1 MELSQALGIIN
12 VTSAEHA
19 RSLSDLIPS
28 EFIPSEFIQ
37 QALTLTDTV
46 TLRKRKLPLESMIW
60 LVVGMSVFCNRP
72 MTEIVNLMDITD
84 RNGTPFT
91 AKSSVI
97 QRRKT
102 LGEDAVRELFDI
114 TQRHWNLQANHPQW
128 HGLNLFAVDGVVWR
142 TADTP
147 ENSAVFSRHAGP
159 NGESSYPQVRM
170 VCLMELSSH
179 LINASAFDSE
189 NISEMRLAAQLTEKT
204 PDNSITLFDRGFYSL
219 GLLHHWQTT
228 GEERHGPLPLK
239 KNTQYEVVR
248 RLGRGDEL
256 VTLKTSPQ
264 ARKQW
269 SELPGEIT
277 ARLLTRNVDGKER
290 RVLTSLTDQ
299 NRYPG
304 NSISELY
311 AHRWEIE
318 LGYREAKQ
326 SLLDSRWTLRSKLP
340 ELVRQ
345 ELWGVLLTYNLVRYQ
360 MVKMAF
366 ELKGDYLPYQL
377 SFSGSISEIT
387 RLLITLPWT
396 SPGKM
401 PGELRTLYEQAKW
414 LVLPGR
420 RERSYPRAVRAKSP
434 KYPER
439 KAAGHLK

>member
-12 VTSAEHA
+12 TTSAEHA
-19 RSLSDLIPS
+19 RSLSDLIPA
-28 EFIPSEFIQ
+28 ELIQ

-72 MTEIVNLMDITD
+72 MTEIVSLMDITD

-114 TQRHWNLQANHPQW
+114 TQRHWNQQANHPQW

-159 NGESSYPQVRM
+159 HGESSYPQVRM

-189 NISEMRLAAQLTEKT
+189 NVSEMRLAAHLTEKT
-204 PDNSITLFDRGFYSL
+204 PDNSITLFDKGFYSL
-219 GLLHHWQTT
+219 G
-228 GEERHGPLPLK
+228 
-239 KNTQYEVVR
+239 

-269 SELPGEIT
+269 PELPGEIT

-290 RVLTSLTDQ
+290 LVLT
-299 NRYPG
+299 
-304 NSISELY
+304 
-311 AHRWEIE
+311 
-318 LGYREAKQ
+318 
-326 SLLDSRWTLRSKLP
+326 
-340 ELVRQ
+340 
-345 ELWGVLLTYNLVRYQ
+345 
-360 MVKMAF
+360 
-366 ELKGDYLPYQL
+366 
-377 SFSGSISEIT
+377 
-387 RLLITLPWT
+387 
-396 SPGKM
+396 
-401 PGELRTLYEQAKW
+401 
-414 LVLPGR
+414 GR
-420 RERSYPRAVRAKSP
+420 RERSYPRAIRARNQ

>member
-12 VTSAEHA
+12 VTSPEHA
-19 RSLSDLIPS
+19 RSLSDLIPA
-28 EFIPSEFIQ
+28 EFIH

-60 LVVGMSVFCNRP
+60 LVVGKSVFCNRP
-72 MTEIVNLMDITD
+72 MTEIVNLMDIVD
-84 RNGTPFT
+84 RTGTPFT
-91 AKSSVI
+91 ARSSVI

-114 TQRHWNLQANHPQW
+114 TQQHWNQQAAHPQW
-128 HGLNLFAVDGVVWR
+128 HELNLFAVDGVVWR
-142 TADTP
+142 TPDTP
-147 ENSAVFSRHAGP
+147 ENRAEFSKHQNQ
-159 NGESSYPQVRM
+159 NGEGGYPQVRM

-189 NISEMRLAAQLTEKT
+189 HVSEMRLAAKMTEKV
-204 PDNSITLFDRGFYSL
+204 PDNSITLFDKGFYST
-219 GLLHHWQTT
+219 GLLHHWQTS
-228 GEERHGPLPLK
+228 GERRHWLLPLK
-239 KNTQYEVVR
+239 KQVRYDVVR

-256 VTLKTSPQ
+256 VLLKSSPQ

-269 SELPGEIT
+269 PDLPVEIT
-277 ARLLTRNVDGKER
+277 ARLLTRTTNGKER
-290 RVLTSLTDQ
+290 QVLTSLTDH
-299 NRYPG
+299 NSYPG

-311 AHRWEIE
+311 RHRWEIE
-318 LGYREAKQ
+318 LGYREVKQ
-326 SLLDSRWTLRSKLP
+326 GMQDSRWTLRSRLP

-387 RLLITLPWT
+387 RLLITLPWA

-401 PGELRTLYEQAKW
+401 PGELRTLYEKAKW

-420 RERSYPRAVRAKSP
+420 RERSYPRELRIKSR
-434 KYPER
+434 KYPD
-439 KAAGHLK
+439 KKTAGHLK

>member
-12 VTSAEHA
+12 VTSPEHA
-19 RSLSDLIPS
+19 RSLSDLIPA
-28 EFIPSEFIQ
+28 ELIHK
-37 QALTLTDTV
+37 ALTLTDTV

-60 LVVGMSVFCNRP
+60 LVVGMSIFCNRP
-72 MTEIVNLMDITD
+72 MTEIVNLMDISD
-84 RNGTPFT
+84 RTGAPFT
-91 AKSSVI
+91 ARSSVI

-114 TQRHWNLQANHPQW
+114 TQQHWNQQAAHPQW

-147 ENSAVFSRHAGP
+147 ENSAAFSKHG
-159 NGESSYPQVRM
+159 NQHGEGGYPQVRM

-189 NISEMRLAAQLTEKT
+189 NVSEMRLAARLTEKT
-204 PDNSITLFDRGFYSL
+204 PDNSITLFDKGFYSP
-219 GLLHHWQTT
+219 GLLHHWQTA
-228 GEERHGPLPLK
+228 GEKRHWLLPLK
-239 KNTQYEVVR
+239 KNIQYEVVR
-248 RLGRGDEL
+248 KLGRGDEL
-256 VTLKTSPQ
+256 VQLKTSPQ

-269 SELPGEIT
+269 PALPMELT
-277 ARLLTRNVDGKER
+277 ARLLTKTVDGKER
-290 RVLTSLTDQ
+290 QVLTSLTDP

-304 NSISELY
+304 NSLSELY
-311 AHRWEIE
+311 RHRWEIE

-326 SLLDSRWTLRSKLP
+326 GLLDSRWTLRSRLP

-360 MVKMAF
+360 MVRMAF

-387 RLLITLPWT
+387 RLLITLPWA

-401 PGELRTLYEQAKW
+401 PGELRTLYEKAKW

-420 RERSYPRAVRAKSP
+420 RERSYPRELRVKSR
-434 KYPER
+434 KYAD
-439 KAAGHLK
+439 KKTAGHLK

>member
-12 VTSAEHA
+12 VTSPEHA
-19 RSLSDLIPS
+19 RSLSDLIPADL
-28 EFIPSEFIQ
+28 IQ
-37 QALTLTDTV
+37 KALTLTDTV

-60 LVVGMSVFCNRP
+60 LVVGMSIFCNRP

-84 RNGTPFT
+84 RTGAPFT
-91 AKSSVI
+91 ARSSVI

-102 LGEDAVRELFDI
+102 LGEDAVRALFDI
-114 TQRHWNLQANHPQW
+114 TQQHWNQQASHPQW
-128 HGLNLFAVDGVVWR
+128 HGLNLFAVDG
-142 TADTP
+142 
-147 ENSAVFSRHAGP
+147 
-159 NGESSYPQVRM
+159 YPQVRM

-189 NISEMRLAAQLTEKT
+189 SVSEMRLAARLTEKT
-204 PDNSITLFDRGFYSL
+204 PDNSITLFDKGFYSL
-219 GLLHHWQTT
+219 GLLHHWQTS
-228 GEERHGPLPLK
+228 GEKRHWLLPLK
-239 KNTQYEVVR
+239 KNTRYEVVR
-248 RLGRGDEL
+248 KLGQGDEL
-256 VTLKTSPQ
+256 VQLKTSPQ

-269 SELPGEIT
+269 PALPAEIT

-290 RVLTSLTDQ
+290 QVLTSLTDP

-311 AHRWEIE
+311 RHRWEIE

-326 SLLDSRWTLRSKLP
+326 GLLDSRWTLRSRLP

-360 MVKMAF
+360 MVRMAF

-377 SFSGSISEIT
+377 SFSGAISEIT
-387 RLLITLPWT
+387 RLLITLPWA

-401 PGELRTLYEQAKW
+401 PGELRTLYEKAKW

-420 RERSYPRAVRAKSP
+420 RERSYPRELRVKSR
-434 KYPER
+434 KYAD
-439 KAAGHLK
+439 KKTAGHLK

>member
-12 VTSAEHA
+12 ITSPEHA
-19 RSLSDLIPS
+19 RSLSDLIPA
-28 EFIPSEFIQ
+28 ELIQ
-37 QALTLTDTV
+37 KALTLTDTV

-60 LVVGMSVFCNRP
+60 LVVGMSIFCNRP

-84 RNGTPFT
+84 RTGTPFT
-91 AKSSVI
+91 ARSSVI

-114 TQRHWNLQANHPQW
+114 TQQYWNQQAAHPQW

-147 ENSAVFSRHAGP
+147 ENNAAFSKHCSQH
-159 NGESSYPQVRM
+159 GEGGYPQVRM

-189 NISEMRLAAQLTEKT
+189 SVSEMRLAAQLTEKT
-204 PDNSITLFDRGFYSL
+204 PDNSITLFDKGFYSL
-219 GLLHHWQTT
+219 GLLHHWQTA
-228 GEERHGPLPLK
+228 GEKRHWLLPLK
-239 KNTQYEVVR
+239 KNTRYEVVR
-248 RLGRGDEL
+248 KLGRGDEL
-256 VTLKTSPQ
+256 VQLKTTPQ

-269 SELPGEIT
+269 PALPAEIT

-290 RVLTSLTDQ
+290 QVLTSLTDH
-299 NRYPG
+299 NRYPC

-311 AHRWEIE
+311 RHRWEIE

-326 SLLDSRWTLRSKLP
+326 GMLDSRWTLRSRLP

-360 MVKMAF
+360 MVRMAF

-387 RLLITLPWT
+387 RLLITLPWA
-396 SPGKM
+396 SPGKV
-401 PGELRTLYEQAKW
+401 PGELRTLYEKAKW
-414 LVLPGR
+414 LILPGR
-420 RERSYPRAVRAKSP
+420 RERSCPRELRVKSR
-434 KYPER
+434 KYPDK

>member
-12 VTSAEHA
+12 VTSPEHA
-19 RSLSDLIPS
+19 RSLSDLIPT
-28 EFIPSEFIQ
+28 EFIQ
-37 QALTLTDTV
+37 KALTLTDTV

-60 LVVGMSVFCNRP
+60 LVVGMSIFCNRP
-72 MTEIVNLMDITD
+72 MTEIVTLMDITD
-84 RNGTPFT
+84 RTGEPFT
-91 AKSSVI
+91 ARSSVI

-114 TQRHWNLQANHPQW
+114 TQRYWNQQAAHPKW

-147 ENSAVFSRHAGP
+147 ENSAAFSRPAGR
-159 NGESSYPQVRM
+159 NGTGGYPQVRM

-189 NISEMRLAAQLTEKT
+189 NVSEMRLAAQLAERT
-204 PDNSITLFDRGFYSL
+204 PDESITLFDKGFYSP
-219 GLLHHWQTT
+219 GLLHHWQMS
-228 GEERHGPLPLK
+228 GENRHWLLPLK

-248 RLGRGDEL
+248 KLGRGDEL
-256 VTLKTSPQ
+256 VELKTSPQ

-269 SELPGEIT
+269 PALPGRFT
-277 ARLLTRNVDGKER
+277 ARLLTRTVDGKEKQ
-290 RVLTSLTDQ
+290 VLTSLTDQ
-299 NRYPG
+299 HRYPG
-304 NSISELY
+304 NDISELY
-311 AHRWEIE
+311 RHRWEIE

-326 SLLDSRWTLRSKLP
+326 GMMDSRWTLRSKLP

-360 MVKMAF
+360 MVRMAF

-377 SFSGSISEIT
+377 SFSGTISEIT
-387 RLLITLPWT
+387 RLLITLPWA

-401 PGELRTLYEQAKW
+401 PGELRTLYEKAKW

-420 RERSYPRAVRAKSP
+420 RERSYPREVRIKAQ
-434 KYPER
+434 KYPAR
-439 KAAGHLK
+439 KNADHLK

>member
-1 MELSQALGIIN
+1 MDPFQMELSQALGIIN
-12 VTSAEHA
+12 ITSPEHA
-19 RSLSDLIPS
+19 RSLSDLIPADL
-28 EFIPSEFIQ
+28 IR

-72 MTEIVNLMDITD
+72 MTEIVNLMDIVD
-84 RNGTPFT
+84 RTGTPFT
-91 AKSSVI
+91 ARSSVI

-102 LGEDAVRELFDI
+102 LGEAAVRELFDI
-114 TQRHWNLQANHPQW
+114 TQRHWNQQANHPQW

-142 TADTP
+142 TPDTP
-147 ENSAVFSRHAGP
+147 ENRAAFSKSRNQ
-159 NGESSYPQVRM
+159 NGESGYPQVRM

-189 NISEMRLAAQLTEKT
+189 NVNEMRLAAQLAEKT
-204 PDNSITLFDRGFYSL
+204 ADNSITLFDKGFYSL
-219 GLLHHWQTT
+219 GLLHHWQTA
-228 GEERHGPLPLK
+228 GEKRHWLLPLK

-248 RLGRGDEL
+248 KLGRGDEL
-256 VTLKTSPQ
+256 VQLKTTPQ

-269 SELPGEIT
+269 PELPMEMT
-277 ARLLTRNVDGKER
+277 ARLLTRMIDGKER
-290 RVLTSLTDQ
+290 HVLTSLTDP

-304 NSISELY
+304 NSINELY
-311 AHRWEIE
+311 RHRWEIE

-326 SLLDSRWTLRSKLP
+326 GMLDSRWTLRSKLP

-360 MVKMAF
+360 MVRMAF

-377 SFSGSISEIT
+377 SFSGSISEIM
-387 RLLITLPWT
+387 RLLITLPWA

-420 RERSYPRAVRAKSP
+420 RERSYPRELKARSR
-434 KYPER
+434 KYPE
-439 KAAGHLK
+439 KKTAGHLK